1 MSSGER
7 VDGHNNGNE
16 LVGGARLGHGG
27 SSRSGRV
34 REQKRGGGG
43 KGAHLAA
50 RMVALGG
57 LVAAETAP
65 ETKKGG
71 DDRRRGRKG
80 SGASVLPNSS

>member
-1 MSSGER
+1 MASPTTAMA
-7 VDGHNNGNE
+7 D
-16 LVGGARLGHGG
+16 GGARLAGELATAKGTA
-27 SSRSGRV
+27 
-34 REQKRGGGG
+34 RGEERRKG
-43 KGAHLAA
+43 GAHRAA
-50 RMVALGG
+50 HTVALGG